1 MIWVSFLLL
10 KPVFEA
16 GLDRIGDG
24 LQSRNRLI
32 VTRPQGISRWRDRKR
47 SMAVRVRRGPWVELG
62 AMVFIVTLSGCGG
75 DEPSHSPPQQPQER
89 VDDFVT
95 QLPPYV
101 FESRFGEG
109 SGVSYAEA
117 TARHL
122 LILELDLLIAE
133 LDASGRPAS
142 GAIVDRLM
150 QVVDLPS
157 TEGAASRP
165 IRTGVDGTMAAQQTF
180 GELGEAVSVLDAMPD
195 RAASFRESSGRA
207 MPVVGYKDDSLSP
220 TDVLL
225 DLFAEIE
232 NLVLTRGEGTPGPGG
247 EAIERVYVSASG
259 IDYRQLVSSYLT
271 TAVAYSQAAD
281 ALLDDDVAG
290 EGLLSSPV
298 EPEAFARATRL
309 ENAWDQAF
317 GYFGAARDYDAYT
330 DDEIAAAGGRD
341 AWQGSHDSDGDSRID
356 FTAEYNFGDA
366 RLAAERD
373 RSSASAIDL
382 TRDAFGALLLGRTM
396 VASATQG
403 LSLEELDTLR
413 GYRDRVLAAWEK
425 TIAASAIHAIND
437 VLEDVASF
445 DNERYD
451 FEAHAR
457 HWSALKGLVLGLQFN
472 PRHAI
477 VRPEQRLGLDAAVG
491 AAPVLADADRATR
504 AAHQE
509 ELRAARSTLFEIYGF
524 DPVDLGDDN
533 GAGGW

>member
-1 MIWVSFLLL
+1 MTGVQTYALPIFLRGSGGFCDGGGSFR
-10 KPVFEA
+10 
-16 GLDRIGDG
+16 G
-24 LQSRNRLI
+24 NRL
-32 VTRPQGISRWRDRKR
+32 RWRQ
-47 SMAVRVRRGPWVELG
+47 MA
-62 AMVFIVTLSGCGG
+62 
-75 DEPSHSPPQQPQER
+75 
-89 VDDFVT
+89 
-95 QLPPYV
+95 
-101 FESRFGEG
+101 
-109 SGVSYAEA
+109 
-117 TARHL
+117 
-122 LILELDLLIAE
+122 
-133 LDASGRPAS
+133 
-142 GAIVDRLM
+142 
-150 QVVDLPS
+150 
-157 TEGAASRP
+157 
-165 IRTGVDGTMAAQQTF
+165 
-180 GELGEAVSVLDAMPD
+180 
-195 RAASFRESSGRA
+195 GRA
-207 MPVVGYKDDSLSP
+207 G
-220 TDVLL
+220 
-225 DLFAEIE
+225 
-232 NLVLTRGEGTPGPGG
+232 RC
-247 EAIERVYVSASG
+247 SAG
-259 IDYRQLVSSYLT
+259 HY
-271 TAVAYSQAAD
+271 
-281 ALLDDDVAG
+281 G
-290 EGLLSSPV
+290 H
-298 EPEAFARATRL
+298 ARR
-309 ENAWDQAF
+309 
-317 GYFGAARDYDAYT
+317 RR
-330 DDEIAAAGGRD
+330 AGGRA
-341 AWQGSHDSDGDSRID
+341 AWQGSHHSDGDSRID

-504 AAHQE
+504 AAHQG